1 MNSNYLYDYVNL
13 LERVFSFGY
22 KTNYSTSAIERAI
35 SYSSFFQK
43 IEKNESPIINDSL
56 LLTALFQENSIN
68 LEVIPVY
75 NQCLWAAEAYLRIQN
90 ECHLSFEAIFIY
102 ITINK
107 MYDYFPLYHEMDFS
121 HIVKEFLSLY
131 EKKSVFSL
139 LLEKYNFALNNV
151 SNDIGISY
159 ETLYSLKQRRRDIK
173 KISVETGKAIA
184 DYFNVRLETLAEIKL

>member
-68 LEVIPVY
+68 LETIPVY

-102 ITINK
+102 IPINK

-139 LLEKYNFALNNV
+139 LLDKYNFALNNV
-151 SNDIGISY
+151 SNDICISY

-184 DYFNVRLETLAEIKL
+184 NYFNVRLETLAEIKL

>member
-56 LLTALFQENSIN
+56 LLAALFQENSIN
-68 LEVIPVY
+68 LEAIPVY
-75 NQCLWAAEAYLRIQN
+75 NQCLWAAEAYLRIQD
-90 ECHLSFEAIFIY
+90 ECRLSFEAIFLY
-102 ITINK
+102 IPINK

-139 LLEKYNFALNNV
+139 LLDKYNFALNNV
-151 SNDIGISY
+151 SNDICISY

-173 KISVETGKAIA
+173 KISVETVKAIA

>member
-68 LEVIPVY
+68 LEAIPVY

-102 ITINK
+102 IPINK

>member
-102 ITINK
+102 IPINK

>member
-56 LLTALFQENSIN
+56 LLTTLFQENSIN
-68 LEVIPVY
+68 LEAIPVY
-75 NQCLWAAEAYLRIQN
+75 NQCLWAAEAYLRIQD
-90 ECHLSFEAIFIY
+90 ECRLSFEAIFLY
-102 ITINK
+102 IPINK

-139 LLEKYNFALNNV
+139 LLDKYNFALNNV
-151 SNDIGISY
+151 SNDICISY

>member
-68 LEVIPVY
+68 LEAIPVY
-75 NQCLWAAEAYLRIQN
+75 NQCLWAAEAYLRIQD
-90 ECHLSFEAIFIY
+90 ECRLSFEAIFLY
-102 ITINK
+102 IPINK

-139 LLEKYNFALNNV
+139 LLDKYNFALNNV
-151 SNDIGISY
+151 SNDICISY

>member
-1 MNSNYLYDYVNL
+1 
-13 LERVFSFGY
+13 
-22 KTNYSTSAIERAI
+22 
-35 SYSSFFQK
+35 
-43 IEKNESPIINDSL
+43 
-56 LLTALFQENSIN
+56 
-68 LEVIPVY
+68 
-75 NQCLWAAEAYLRIQN
+75 
-90 ECHLSFEAIFIY
+90 
-102 ITINK
+102 